1 MGPRSHCERFL
12 EERGFLVRDKLIN
25 LSHYEGAQ
33 YQEIVL
39 VASAWQPQCVRILF
53 VVRRRSSTGH
63 ICEVIYV
70 TQEERFVYLARP
82 SKECC
87 FSLRVGSRVS
97 QVWWRCIK
105 ALPHQSI
112 TEIWHLRVRKGLTS
126 NYYHD
131 FRLTT
136 WRVMFFICSYCST
149 SEWWNGT
156 IFFWTLSAGS
166 WVSPPGL
173 LEIDQSVA
181 EICAHFL
188 FGCIAALLLPVWL
201 WQTNTIKYQKYIQ
214 IPLWGL

>member
-149 SEWWNGT
+149 SWVVKWNN
-156 IFFWTLSAGS
+156 FFLDSFGGVLSQSTRFAGDRS
-166 WVSPPGL
+166 KCCRDMRS
-173 LEIDQSVA
+173 
-181 EICAHFL
+181 
-188 FGCIAALLLPVWL
+188 LPVWL
-201 WQTNTIKYQKYIQ
+201 HRCFVASCLAVTDKHY
-214 IPLWGL
+214 